1 MQVQQ
6 QQSATTSTRTSI
18 SISTNDCNNDCNGD
32 GDRKEKQVT
41 ASNGNTNV
49 LKLYPKFPQLGNWV
63 AKQRQ
68 LRAKKKILN
77 YRAAKLESI
86 GVLWMVVKTRW
97 DSMFRLLQNYKEI
110 HGNTKVPKY
119 YKPNPKFGRWVHFQ
133 RAKRVKKQLNG
144 YRGLCLASIGFE

>member
-1 MQVQQ
+1 MCSNCTPSFPS
-6 QQSATTSTRTSI
+6 SATGWQ
-18 SISTNDCNNDCNGD
+18 NNANCG
-32 GDRKEKQVT
+32 
-41 ASNGNTNV
+41 
-49 LKLYPKFPQLGNWV
+49 P
-63 AKQRQ
+63 
-68 LRAKKKILN
+68 KKILN